1 MYNQLMSYKKFKENL
16 VLAGISNTEIAEAL
30 GMESRQAITFYNAQ
44 GRRVPPCMMVLSEQI
59 ADLFAQGVS
68 KEVILSCGRG
78 IDYDDLKKAIKK
90 AGLNNKLF
98 AEMIGYDARTISNYK
113 RQQVPR
119 CIGMLA
125 RLLVLKSQFL

>member
-1 MYNQLMSYKKFKENL
+1 MSYKKFKKNL
-16 VLAGISNTEIAEAL
+16 ISAGVSNTELAEAL
-30 GMESRQAITFYNAQ
+30 GMESRQAITFYNVQ
-44 GRRVPPCMMVLSEQI
+44 GRRVPPCMMVLSEQM
-59 ADLFAQGVS
+59 AALFAQGVN
-68 KEVILSCGRG
+68 KEVILSCGKE
-78 IDYDDLKKAIKK
+78 IDYDDLKMAIKE